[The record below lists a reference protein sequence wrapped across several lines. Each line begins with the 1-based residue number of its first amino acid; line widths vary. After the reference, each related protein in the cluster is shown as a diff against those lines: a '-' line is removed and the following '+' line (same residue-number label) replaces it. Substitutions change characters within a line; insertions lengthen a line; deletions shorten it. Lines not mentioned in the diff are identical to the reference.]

1 MCKTGRAYAY
11 RTRVRVRTTSAGRLG
26 VLIWNEMKG
35 YLYINIS
42 KGYRCIEGIYIYI
55 YRRSDLVLTSGER
68 VHQALVR
75 VGRDVCVGGLFW
87 LANLRVAFSEF

>member
-1 MCKTGRAYAY
+1 MGRCPG
-11 RTRVRVRTTSAGRLG
+11 S
-26 VLIWNEMKG
+26 
-35 YLYINIS
+35 
-42 KGYRCIEGIYIYI
+42 
-55 YRRSDLVLTSGER
+55 RRGMQVLTSGER